1 MGICSDCSK
10 ESSKKRSVRDISNES
25 IKPKKPKKSISL
37 NKLNKPKEKKKNR
50 NEDKIVHD
58 NSLETNTSFMIN
70 VNYLFEPT
78 PNTQKVNINEMS
90 SILKLSLLKF
100 IAVITKNEQLNKIE
114 NINMKKILQ
123 KLNKDL
129 DLINKEGIIEN
140 KNELPKDVNTILKE
154 KKGNNIFEYA
164 KYINTI
170 IDINDIRELIQ
181 IYEKNQKE
189 KINNF

>member
-1 MGICSDCSK
+1 
-10 ESSKKRSVRDISNES
+10 
-25 IKPKKPKKSISL
+25 
-37 NKLNKPKEKKKNR
+37 
-50 NEDKIVHD
+50 
-58 NSLETNTSFMIN
+58 MIN